1 MRFGI
6 WLISWI
12 LPKILR
18 IRRVAGVRA
27 LVLAGV
33 SIALVAMCHPALT
46 GERKGSP
53 RVVQIWR
60 GSRLPLPYVRAVA
73 RYRPVSRQGQ
83 EKPRA
88 HVTVRRSR
96 YVLDLTDI
104 GRFASFARGERPT
117 PRFF

>member
-18 IRRVAGVRA
+18 IRRKAAGR
-27 LVLAGV
+27 LFFLAGT
-33 SIALVAMCHPALT
+33 SIALVAMCHPAL
-46 GERKGSP
+46 GASERDRRP
-53 RVVQIWR
+53 WFYVWR
-60 GSRLPLPYVRAVA
+60 GSRFPLPYVRPDALP
-73 RYRPVSRQGQ
+73 RSVSRQGQ

-96 YVLDLTDI
+96 YVL
-104 GRFASFARGERPT
+104 
-117 PRFF
+117 